1 MTKLKSRF
9 GAILAIAAL
18 WGAGLAGFTGCS
30 LDQSPA
36 EAVSEGYGRVTIDL
50 GDAMESVNRTVYP
63 DKPDASRFVYTYVFT
78 RIDGLDFQGTEETVA
93 RDTGRDVVLKHGKW
107 TVTVNAYIKPEGVTD
122 NDAKTADNLTATGT
136 AQFVL
141 NAITTQNNTIS
152 VDVPVTLEGRVE
164 SGAGTFSYTITYPAG
179 TSITTLTMK
188 KLPDLSEEIV
198 LNKIPNTPST
208 PSISYVVKNVPA
220 GFYLVTV
227 LADKIGGS
235 SGKNEVV
242 HIYKNLT
249 TEYAPTFDDNDF
261 TNIPLN
267 FNGWTD
273 GNIVSIDEPQW
284 FSFTSTSLN
293 TYDYVYFD
301 LGTLQAATIE
311 VYNASTP
318 GMLVVATKKSS
329 DLLDDSLPV
338 QSSWGSETPFY
349 VKVSSSANSTGT
361 YQIGV
366 NSSNTSPA
374 VNISTIAPQ
383 SRLLTHESRNG
394 IPEVGIINAVGD
406 TQWFKITGENV
417 YNEYIHAYVNSRGG
431 SISVQVYNRQG
442 VRLGDPV
449 VFPNSTP
456 CFSRPFTYG
465 QDYYIKV
472 KALTNSVAYTIAYNA
487 VYSGQEHIILPT
499 SGITPLSDSI
509 WTRKSIEHNGEQ
521 WFSFYR
527 NVTYLWQSSY
537 IFFDPGNTYLDIE
550 VYDGNGDKV
559 ITTTEDYK
567 QSFSNNNSNA
577 FYYIRVRNI
586 SDSDSAL
593 IYNIAYSDN
602 NSFRP
607 SN

>member
-93 RDTGRDVVLKHGKW
+93 RDTGRDVVLKQGLW
-107 TVTVNAYIKPEGVTD
+107 TVTVNAYIKPEDVTD

-136 AQFVL
+136 AQFDL
-141 NAITTQNNTIS
+141 NSTSQTVS
-152 VDVPVTLEGRVE
+152 VTLEGRVE

-198 LNKIPNTPST
+198 LNKT
-208 PSISYVVKNVPA
+208 PSIATPTSISYEVRNVPA

-227 LADKIGGS
+227 LADKTGGS

-249 TEYAPTFDDNDF
+249 TEYIPTFDDNDF

-284 FSFTSTSLN
+284 FSFASSLSN
-293 TYDYVYFD
+293 YRTYVYFD

-311 VYNASTP
+311 VYNAAAPASP
-318 GMLVVATKKSS
+318 VATKKSS
-329 DLLDDSLPV
+329 EFLNDPLELTNGWMSINY
-338 QSSWGSETPFY
+338 Y

-366 NSSNTSPA
+366 TTSSTIPPA
-374 VNISTIAPQ
+374 VTISTIAPQ

-394 IPEVGIINAVGD
+394 IPEVGIIDAVGD
-406 TQWFKITGENV
+406 TQWFKITGENI
-417 YNEYIHAYVNSRGG
+417 YDEYIHAYVNSRGG
-431 SISVQVYNRQG
+431 SISVEVYDSNGR
-442 VRLGDPV
+442 RLGAPV

-456 CFSRPFTYG
+456 CFSRSFTYG

-487 VYSGQEHIILPT
+487 VYSGQDHIILPT